1 MDERCESIR
10 HRFVEFSPLPN
21 PTGESE
27 DPDMRRPALLVAGV
41 TSALLW
47 LTGCAGADST
57 GPAYSSS
64 ASSSAASSSALG
76 ASRSVTTTTVEVPLT
91 TPDAPQQAAGP
102 AIGDACIGAD
112 IGRRAVDA
120 NGTAIVCDNYEWTVD
135 NGQTPRH
142 PWADDQTQSPTPTA
156 QCTDGAAINNGGGN
170 YTTCENG
177 QWRSVRPTYDPNS
190 ADGYGPNQPLPPLCV
205 RFPDKYTC

>member
-1 MDERCESIR
+1 ME
-10 HRFVEFSPLPN
+10 V
-21 PTGESE
+21 GETL
-27 DPDMRRPALLVAGV
+27 DMRRPALLVAGV

-57 GPAYSSS
+57 G
-64 ASSSAASSSALG
+64 
-76 ASRSVTTTTVEVPLT
+76 
-91 TPDAPQQAAGP
+91 
-102 AIGDACIGAD
+102 
-112 IGRRAVDA
+112 
-120 NGTAIVCDNYEWTVD
+120 IVCDNYEWTVD

-156 QCTDGAAINNGGGN
+156 QCNDGAVINDGGGN

-205 RFPDKYTC
+205 RFPDQYTC